1 MDSGMGAADT
11 SEIIKVESSATRP
24 ACEYCMIVGPAELK
38 VEMERNG
45 ERGLH
50 LLQGLEGCVSTD
62 LDVRLTV
69 GKLYISHFFIFYVT
83 KWKFCGTNS
92 GPMIRR

>member
-11 SEIIKVESSATRP
+11 SEIVKVKSSATRP

-50 LLQGLEGCVSTD
+50 ILQGLEGCTSTD
-62 LDVRLTV
+62 LDVPLTV
-69 GKLYISHFFIFYVT
+69 GKPYISQFF
-83 KWKFCGTNS
+83 
-92 GPMIRR
+92 M